1 MQDLGQK
8 WVNVTSLSKTDPQN
22 FPRKCL
28 FTLRMIRNFIN
39 VWMNLVVLLS
49 TAQGPASITKHSIPP
64 EYFVLNSESGF
75 THFSTTGSLTKD
87 NTEYGSENKDL
98 LKVPNF
104 PWNNCLDLKTFLIKK
119 TWEYMFLLLRDFGK
133 NHIPVKM
140 TILHLQNYCI
150 IFAKKVLDSQKGSIT
165 FAKKIVLYLL
175 KDSLVFPNMTIY
187 LQR

>member
-1 MQDLGQK
+1 
-8 WVNVTSLSKTDPQN
+8 
-22 FPRKCL
+22 
-28 FTLRMIRNFIN
+28 
-39 VWMNLVVLLS
+39 
-49 TAQGPASITKHSIPP
+49 
-64 EYFVLNSESGF
+64 
-75 THFSTTGSLTKD
+75 
-87 NTEYGSENKDL
+87 
-98 LKVPNF
+98 
-104 PWNNCLDLKTFLIKK
+104 
-119 TWEYMFLLLRDFGK
+119 MFLLLRDFGK